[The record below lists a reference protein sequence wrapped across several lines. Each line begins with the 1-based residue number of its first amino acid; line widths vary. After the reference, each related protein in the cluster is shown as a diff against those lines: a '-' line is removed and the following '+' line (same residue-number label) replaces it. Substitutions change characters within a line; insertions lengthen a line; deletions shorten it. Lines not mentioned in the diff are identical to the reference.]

1 MKIGFIGA
9 GNMASAIVRGVVAA
23 GLDADEIYLTDRSGK
38 SAPALATEV
47 GAHALADNHELAQT
61 ADVIVLGVKPHAV
74 EDVLKE
80 ITPEISDGSK
90 LVISLAA
97 GKSLASLQQATETNV
112 PIVRVMPNVNAA
124 IGESMTGIARGAAA
138 SSKHVEMTK
147 EIMVPVGRCLVIDE
161 GHFPIF
167 SALAGCSPAWMY
179 QIVDDF
185 ARAGVNH
192 GLTKHQAVAIVAQSM
207 LGSAQMIL
215 DEAANDGATPAN
227 LIDRVTSPG
236 GTTIAGLLAAQQSGL
251 SAVLGL
257 AVDAAV
263 ARDGELG

>member
-1 MKIGFIGA
+1 
-9 GNMASAIVRGVVAA
+9 
-23 GLDADEIYLTDRSGK
+23 
-38 SAPALATEV
+38 
-47 GAHALADNHELAQT
+47 
-61 ADVIVLGVKPHAV
+61 
-74 EDVLKE
+74 
-80 ITPEISDGSK
+80 
-90 LVISLAA
+90 
-97 GKSLASLQQATETNV
+97 
-112 PIVRVMPNVNAA
+112 
-124 IGESMTGIARGAAA
+124 MTGIARGAAA
-138 SSKHVEMTK
+138 SSKHVEMAK
-147 EIMVPVGRCLVIDE
+147 KIMVPVGRCLVIDE

-215 DEAANDGATPAN
+215 DEAATDGATPAN